1 MFNTKKF
8 AVELN
13 EEDIKYFS
21 MTDEEFDERANRLA
35 NKTLNGIIDEETIS
49 ATQRVYRNWELL
61 YGKDEAEK
69 RIAFDKQIFGEQ

>member
-13 EEDIKYFS
+13 EDDIKYFS

-35 NKTLNGIIDEETIS
+35 NKTLNGIIDEETIG

-61 YGKDEAEK
+61 YGKEEAEK
-69 RIAFDKQIFGEQ
+69 RIALDKQIFGE